1 MEDSNNIHEDNT
13 HIDSGTDAE
22 SLPAEE
28 KIGTIS
34 DDDAPEESVDITD
47 AMGKI
52 GKNIDPEHP
61 KPLGE

>member
-34 DDDAPEESVDITD
+34 DVDIPEESVDI
-47 AMGKI
+47 AEEMGKI